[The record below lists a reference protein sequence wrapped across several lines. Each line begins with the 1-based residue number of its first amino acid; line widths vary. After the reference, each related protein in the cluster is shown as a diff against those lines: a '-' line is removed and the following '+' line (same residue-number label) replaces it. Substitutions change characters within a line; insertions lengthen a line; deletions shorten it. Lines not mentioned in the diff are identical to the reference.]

1 MIEFK
6 IISTVDKSQQ
16 STYIHQGLELV
27 FGREEGDMIVDD
39 PAFGPVQARIAFQNG
54 GFTVTN
60 LHPELE
66 LRLNG
71 KPVEGS
77 MPIKE
82 KDNLNMGRTVVNF
95 TRIDSQPMMPPAPYE
110 HPQAQTKFA
119 PDTKETALL
128 KALEILESQCES
140 VSPPPPPGAS
150 APPPP
155 PGMPPPPGRPPL
167 PGAAKPPLPPPIRK
181 A

>member
-16 STYIHQGLELV
+16 STYIHLGQELV

-95 TRIDSQPMMPPAPYE
+95 TRIDTLPLTPPPPYE

-119 PDTKETALL
+119 PDTKESALL
-128 KALEILESQCES
+128 KALEILESQCQS
-140 VSPPPPPGAS
+140 STPPPPPGAS
-150 APPPP
+150 ASPPVIPPPAI
-155 PGMPPPPGRPPL
+155 PPPI
-167 PGAAKPPLPPPIRK
+167 PGAARPPLPPPVRK